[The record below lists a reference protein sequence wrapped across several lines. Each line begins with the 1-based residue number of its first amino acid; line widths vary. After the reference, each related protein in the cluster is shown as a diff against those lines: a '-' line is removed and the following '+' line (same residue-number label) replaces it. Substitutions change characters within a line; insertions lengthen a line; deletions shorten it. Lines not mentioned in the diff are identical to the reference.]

1 MATCIPA
8 QSEKSFLSRQSVFG
22 TPLAVEKFTIPRSEL
37 EQHCWKK
44 FGRNHAVFL
53 VAAVDS

>member
-22 TPLAVEKFTIPRSEL
+22 APLAVEKFTIPRSEL
-37 EQHCWKK
+37 
-44 FGRNHAVFL
+44 NHAVFL